1 MTPHIWITSAEPKA
15 SALAEK
21 LRKLGVTPVCRPLFA
36 IQPLEPGRRL
46 ALLHRCLNN
55 LADADW
61 AVLVSAPSVTAVATE
76 LNALKLRP
84 PKNLRIA
91 AVGPQTARAARTA
104 NLPVHLQ
111 PKQNFSSEGLLQAWQ
126 NTNLKNKKI
135 LIFRAQTGRGWLA
148 RQLKAR
154 SAQVSH
160 IACYQRQ
167 MQTLTPAA
175 TAPKLI
181 LISSLGSLRAL
192 QTSAKNKLLATQLR
206 GAGALA
212 YSPRLMHH
220 CRTARLFAW
229 SETTA
234 EPTDSAVC
242 DWVKKYLQTNS
253 RPKST

>member
-1 MTPHIWITSAEPKA
+1 MTPCIWITGAQPKA

-21 LRKLGVTPVCRPLFA
+21 LRKLGVKAVCRPLFN
-36 IQPLEPGRRL
+36 IEPLEPGRRL

-55 LADADW
+55 LAQADW
-61 AVLVSAPSVTAVATE
+61 AVLVSAPSATAVATE

-84 PKNLRIA
+84 PKRLSIA
-91 AVGPQTARAARTA
+91 AVGPQTARAARA
-104 NLPVHLQ
+104 AKLPVHLQ

-126 NTNLKNKKI
+126 NTNLKGKKI
-135 LIFRAQTGRGWLA
+135 LIFRAQTGRGYLA

-154 SAQVSH
+154 GAQVSH

-167 MQTLTPAA
+167 MQTLKP
-175 TAPKLI
+175 TAPAPQLI

-220 CRTARLFAW
+220 CRAARLFAW
-229 SETTA
+229 SETTKN
-234 EPTDSAVC
+234 PTDQAVC
-242 DWVKKYLQTNS
+242 DWVKAWT
-253 RPKST
+253 TGDG